1 MTDTTVK
8 VPLGGEV
15 YLQYTFPNT
24 TRIDSYSFRTESAGT
39 LPIRWRLEGSLDGGA
54 TWTALHRSESVQPI
68 QTIQTYKTYTFPID
82 PTDVSAVRLNILE
95 TDGDHVRIK
104 NFRVQNQPSVF
115 TKYIVPFCT
124 DMSSQY
130 HTGSLNGAQVDSMQL
145 KLSRPIQAT
154 FYGVSHNI
162 LRFENGMASLGW

>member
-1 MTDTTVK
+1 MVDTTEK
-8 VPLGGEV
+8 VPVIPV

-24 TRIDSYSFRTESAGT
+24 IRIDTYTFKTDSTGA
-39 LPIRWRLEGSLDGGA
+39 LPLSWRLEGSLDGGT
-54 TWTALHRSESVQPI
+54 TWTELHSRSQLTTAHTDYIFSI
-68 QTIQTYKTYTFPID
+68 SA
-82 PTDVSAVRLNILE
+82 TDVSAVRLNVLQSN
-95 TDGDHVRIK
+95 GDHVRIR
-104 NFRVQNQPSVF
+104 NFTVRTQPGIF

-145 KLSRPIQAT
+145 KLSRPVPAT

>member
-8 VPLGGEV
+8 VPLDGEV
-15 YLQYTFPNT
+15 YLQYTFPNIV
-24 TRIDSYSFRTESAGT
+24 RIQTYSFTTDSAGT
-39 LPIRWRLEGSLDGGA
+39 LPISWRLDGYLDG
-54 TWTALHRSESVQPI
+54 TWKELHTRTDITVPG
-68 QTIQTYKTYTFPID
+68 TLYTNTFP
-82 PTDVSAVRLNILE
+82 PTDVSAVRLNILQ
-95 TDGDHVRIK
+95 TDGDHVRIR
-104 NFRVQNQPSVF
+104 NFRVRTQPGVF

-145 KLSRPIQAT
+145 KLSRPVPAT

>member
-1 MTDTTVK
+1 MTTVN
-8 VPLGGEV
+8 VPLDGKEV
-15 YLQYTFPNT
+15 YLQYTFPNII
-24 TRIDSYSFRTESAGT
+24 RIDTYSFTTVSDGT
-39 LPIRWRLEGSLDGGA
+39 LPINWRLEGSLDGGT
-54 TWTALHRSESVQPI
+54 TWTELETTPPI
-68 QTIQTYKTYTFPID
+68 GTVLMVAGTDYTFSVP

-95 TDGDHVRIK
+95 TNGDHVRIK
-104 NFRVQNQPSVF
+104 NFQVQTQSGIF

-130 HTGSLNGAQVDSMQL
+130 HTGSLNGAQVDSMRL
-145 KLSRPIQAT
+145 KLYRSVPAT

>member
-8 VPLGGEV
+8 VPITPPV
-15 YLQYTFPNT
+15 YLQYTFPNII
-24 TRIDSYSFRTESAGT
+24 RIDRYTFKTVSVGT
-39 LPIRWRLEGSLDGGA
+39 LPLSWRLEGSLDGGT
-54 TWTALHRSESVQPI
+54 TWSNLEKTPPDRPLSIEAERNYTCSIPPI
-68 QTIQTYKTYTFPID
+68 N
-82 PTDVSAVRLNILE
+82 VSAVRLNVLQS
-95 TDGDHVRIK
+95 DGDHVQIE
-104 NFRVQNQPSVF
+104 NFRVLTQPGVF

-145 KLSRPIQAT
+145 KLSRPVPAT